1 MMAPGFTETI
11 YGRGIGPFFASLLSN
26 ISGIIPVS
34 LAEILVVVFVARQ
47 LSGVIK
53 GFSEIRNDDRQF
65 TNAICGWCSASWRRP
80 RHRSYNLLPT
90 VGIQLRSPFPR
101 EFASSG
107 TAPMPK

>member
-1 MMAPGFTETI
+1 MAPGFTETI

-47 LSGVIK
+47 LSGAIK

-65 TNAICGWCSASWRRP
+65 TNAVLAGVLRLGADLPRVTFLCHICLLLRMLHSCSGR
-80 RHRSYNLLPT
+80 
-90 VGIQLRSPFPR
+90 
-101 EFASSG
+101 
-107 TAPMPK
+107 

>member
-1 MMAPGFTETI
+1 MAPGFTETI

-53 GFSEIRNDDRQF
+53 GFSETRNDDRQF
-65 TNAICGWCSASWRRP
+65 TNAILAGVLRLGADLGIVVTTFYLLWGFNYARP
-80 RHRSYNLLPT
+80 LSRA
-90 VGIQLRSPFPR
+90 
-101 EFASSG
+101 ASSG